1 MVSARLDSTRD
12 EGLVQGEGKDR
23 GTVVMSYVKKIAKE
37 KIAYGDLVVTSGLG
51 GLYPRGIN
59 VGRIRLI
66 TARPYET
73 SLELQIEPI
82 IDFDRLEY
90 LFCIGSEPDGA
101 PAPLADTP

>member
-1 MVSARLDSTRD
+1 M
-12 EGLVQGEGKDR
+12 
-23 GTVVMSYVKKIAKE
+23 KKIAKE

-73 SLELQIEPI
+73 SLELQVEPI

-90 LFCIGSEPDGA
+90 LFCIGSEPEGAAGTGVPPRAGA
-101 PAPLADTP
+101 PAPSAGTP